1 MANFQHMLVNGNEP
15 FVFPSHV
22 QQVFYFDDYFN
33 PWWKVILYKE
43 SWNKHVFLDS
53 CGEYISTNEYGNV
66 LDAWR
71 VMPNASIAPINVD
84 IIFFLGRV
92 IIIEWIKAT

>member
-1 MANFQHMLVNGNEP
+1 
-15 FVFPSHV
+15 
-22 QQVFYFDDYFN
+22 
-33 PWWKVILYKE
+33 
-43 SWNKHVFLDS
+43 VFLDS